1 MTDNNPTPKLPDQ
14 PDLAAQLQT
23 IRRLSALEHDAVMA
37 AIEAARAEMR
47 AEIAFLRA
55 HLLRRSA

>member
-1 MTDNNPTPKLPDQ
+1 MTETNPSPNVPVQ
-14 PDLAAQLQT
+14 PDLAGQLQR
-23 IRRLSALEHDAVMA
+23 IRQLSALEHDAVMA

>member
-1 MTDNNPTPKLPDQ
+1 MTENNPSPNVTDR